1 VPKVRAPLP
10 DLSLEQLKAMMSAL
24 GVTQLLLKE
33 LAPNDNSKNQP
44 YVSRGDLTA
53 INILP
58 AGNFEVT
65 KSDRGN
71 RIMKASMPFG
81 WLQPDG
87 TSNPAPNTKL
97 ILYPQYPEIRF
108 SGFLL
113 GAQNAP
119 NELMTTRIPGRL
131 LFFGITSE
139 RRVIGW
145 AAGPGSQLARDAS
158 ALGQLEQVG
167 VLKVIPL
174 RAVSGRERLLEQ
186 LRRVHLLNWIASK
199 RLNRDGTLSF
209 SAQNGIGFTLE
220 AELGILQ
227 NGRSEPD
234 FEGWEIKA
242 SQVTRFDRVPAGT
255 VITMMTPQPDG
266 GLYKTDFVS
275 FMHRFGYP
283 DRAGRPDRINF
294 GGVHVVGSKHHLT
307 SLTPTLIGVT
317 DGKITDLGGKYALVA
332 DDGTEAASWSFAKLL
347 EKWNRKH
354 AQAAYVPGEVRTT
367 HEKQYRYGGTV
378 RLGKGTSFDRF
389 IRGLG
394 DGAVVYDPGIK
405 LEGVSTA
412 SPRAKHR
419 SQFRTTSG
427 ELGSLY
433 ASIETVS
440 LLGS

>member
-1 VPKVRAPLP
+1 MSKEKVPLP
-10 DLSLEQLKAMMSAL
+10 DLSLEQLKGMMSAL

-58 AGNFEVT
+58 AGDFEVT
-65 KSDRGN
+65 ESDRGN
-71 RIMKASMPFG
+71 RIMKASMPFE
-81 WLQPDG
+81 WLQSDG
-87 TSNPAPNTKL
+87 RSNPAPNAKL

-113 GAQNAP
+113 GSVKAP
-119 NELMTTRIPGRL
+119 NAVMTTRIPGRL
-131 LFFGITSE
+131 LFFGITSD

-145 AAGPGSQLARDAS
+145 AAWPDSRLARDIS
-158 ALGQLEQVG
+158 ALGELEKLG

-174 RAVSGRERLLEQ
+174 RAISGRELLIEQ
-186 LRRVHLLNWIASK
+186 LRRIHLLNWIASK
-199 RLNRDGTLSF
+199 RLNRDGTVSF

-220 AELGILQ
+220 AELGIVQ

-242 SQVTRFDRVPAGT
+242 SQVTRYDRVPPGT

-266 GLYKTDFVS
+266 GLYKTDFPS
-275 FMHRFGYP
+275 FMRRFGYP

-307 SLTPTLIGVT
+307 SLTPTLVGVT
-317 DGKITDLGGKYALVA
+317 NGKITDLGGKYVLVA

-347 EKWNRKH
+347 EKWNYKH
-354 AQAAYVPGEVRTT
+354 AQAAYVPGEVRT
-367 HEKQYRYGGTV
+367 HPEKQYRYGGTV

-389 IRGLG
+389 IRALG
-394 DGAVVYDPGIK
+394 DGSVVYDPGIK
-405 LEGVSTA
+405 VEGISTT

-427 ELGSLY
+427 KLASLY
-433 ASIETVS
+433 QEMDDIS
-440 LLGS
+440 LLME

>member
-1 VPKVRAPLP
+1 
-10 DLSLEQLKAMMSAL
+10 MSAL
-24 GVTQLLLKE
+24 GVTRMLLKE
-33 LAPNDNSKNQP
+33 LAPNGNSRNQP

-58 AGNFEVT
+58 AENFEVT
-65 KSDRGN
+65 ESDDGN
-71 RIMKASMPFG
+71 KIMKASLPFE

-87 TSNPAPNTKL
+87 TSNPAPNAKL

-113 GAQNAP
+113 GAVNAP
-119 NELMTTRIPGRL
+119 NSVMTTRVRGRL
-131 LFFGITSE
+131 LFFGVTSD

-145 AAGPGSQLARDAS
+145 AAAPDSQLARDIP
-158 ALGQLEQVG
+158 ALGGLEKLG

-174 RAVSGRERLLEQ
+174 RAISGRELLLEQ
-186 LRRVHLLNWIASK
+186 LRRVHLLNWIPSK
-199 RLNRDGTLSF
+199 RLNRDGTVSF

-242 SQVTRFDRVPAGT
+242 SQVTRYDRVPPGT

-266 GLYKTDFVS
+266 GLYKADFPA
-275 FMHRFGYP
+275 FMRRFGYA
-283 DRAGRPDRINF
+283 DRAGRPDRVNF

-307 SLTPTLIGVT
+307 SLTPTLVGVAN
-317 DGKITDLGGKYALVA
+317 GKIADLGGRYVLVA

-354 AQAAYVPGEVRTT
+354 AQAAYVPGEVRTDP
-367 HEKQYRYGGTV
+367 EKQYRYGGTV
-378 RLGKGTSFDRF
+378 RLGSGTSFDRF
-389 IRGLG
+389 IRALG
-394 DGAVVYDPGIK
+394 NGSVVYDPGIK
-405 LEGVSTA
+405 VEGVSTT

-427 ELGSLY
+427 QLASLY
-433 ASIETVS
+433 QEMDEVS
-440 LLGS
+440 LLTD

>member
-1 VPKVRAPLP
+1 VKKAKVPFP
-10 DLSLEQLKAMMSAL
+10 DLSLEQVKAMMSAL

-44 YVSRGDLTA
+44 YVSRGDLSA

-58 AGNFEVT
+58 AENFEVT
-65 KSDRGN
+65 ESDHGN
-71 RIMKASMPFG
+71 RIMKASMPFE

-87 TSNPAPNTKL
+87 TSNPAPNAKL

-113 GAQNAP
+113 GAVNAP
-119 NELMTTRIPGRL
+119 NAVMTTRMPGRL
-131 LFFGITSE
+131 LLLGVTSE

-145 AAGPGSQLARDAS
+145 AVGPDSQVAREIPVLGELE
-158 ALGQLEQVG
+158 ALG

-174 RAVSGRERLLEQ
+174 RAISGRELLIEQ
-186 LRRVHLLNWIASK
+186 LRRIHLLNWIASK
-199 RLNRDGTLSF
+199 RLNRDGTVVF

-242 SQVTRFDRVPAGT
+242 SQVARYDRVPSGT

-266 GLYKTDFVS
+266 GLYTKDFPS
-275 FMHRFGYP
+275 FMGRFGYA
-283 DRAGRPDRINF
+283 DRAGRPDRVNF

-307 SLTPTLIGVT
+307 SLTPTLVGVT
-317 DGKITDLGGKYALVA
+317 NGKITDPGGKYALVA
-332 DDGTEAASWSFAKLL
+332 DDGTEAASWSFAKLM

-354 AQAAYVPGEVRTT
+354 AQAAYVPGEVRS
-367 HEKQYRYGGTV
+367 HPEKQYRYGGIV
-378 RLGKGTSFDRF
+378 RLGSGTSFDRF
-389 IRGLG
+389 IRALG
-394 DGAVVYDPGIK
+394 NGVVVYDPGVK
-405 LEGVSTA
+405 VEGVSTPR
-412 SPRAKHR
+412 PRAKHR

-427 ELGSLY
+427 HLASLY
-433 ASIETVS
+433 QEMNDVS
-440 LLGS
+440 LLAE

>member
-1 VPKVRAPLP
+1 MPKEKVLLP
-10 DLSLEQLKAMMSAL
+10 DLSLEQLRAMMSAL

-58 AGNFEVT
+58 AGNFEIT
-65 KSDRGN
+65 QSDRGN
-71 RIMKASMPFG
+71 RIMKASMPFE

-87 TSNPAPNTKL
+87 TSNPAPNAKL

-113 GAQNAP
+113 GAVNAP
-119 NELMTTRIPGRL
+119 NTVMTTRIPGRR
-131 LFFGITSE
+131 LFFGITSD

-145 AAGPGSQLARDAS
+145 AAGPDSQLARDIP
-158 ALGQLEQVG
+158 ALGELEKLG

-174 RAVSGRERLLEQ
+174 HAISGRELLIEQ
-186 LRRVHLLNWIASK
+186 LRRIHLLNWIASK
-199 RLNRDGTLSF
+199 RLNRDGTVSF

-220 AELGILQ
+220 AELGIPQ

-242 SQVTRFDRVPAGT
+242 SQVKRYDRVPPGT

-266 GLYKTDFVS
+266 GLYKTDFSS
-275 FMHRFGYP
+275 FMRRFGYA

-307 SLTPTLIGVT
+307 SLTPTLEGVT
-317 DGKITDLGGKYALVA
+317 NGKITDLGGKYSLLA

-354 AQAAYVPGEVRTT
+354 AQAAYVPGEVRTAP
-367 HEKQYRYGGTV
+367 EKQYRYGRTV
-378 RLGKGTSFDRF
+378 RLGRGTSFDLF
-389 IRGLG
+389 IRALSNGS
-394 DGAVVYDPGIK
+394 VVYDPGVKI
-405 LEGVSTA
+405 EGVSTT

-427 ELGSLY
+427 QLASLY
-433 ASIETVS
+433 QEMDNVS
-440 LLGS
+440 LLTK